1 MFERIVSGLSGQS
14 RWCYSLLPRLAVF
27 GASRKGLASQ
37 HRSQLSDSNVDAVA
51 HALHLHTQLSHRQNG
66 YGTV

>member
-14 RWCYSLLPRLAVF
+14 GRCYSLLPRLAAF
-27 GASRKGLASQ
+27 GASRKGLALQ
-37 HRSQLSDSNVDAVA
+37 HRSQLSDSNANAAA